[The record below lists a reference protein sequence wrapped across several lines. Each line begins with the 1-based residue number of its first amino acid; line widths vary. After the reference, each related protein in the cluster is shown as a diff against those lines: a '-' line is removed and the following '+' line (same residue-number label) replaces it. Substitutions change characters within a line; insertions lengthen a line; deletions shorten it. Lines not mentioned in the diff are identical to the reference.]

1 MRTSQQGAVSLSF
14 MNETTANR
22 EAKGEN
28 NMDVP
33 DYFLPGLSL
42 REQQEH
48 QSVY

>member
-33 DYFLPGLSL
+33 DYFLPGLSP